1 MSRRLQLALLSTAA
15 GLGAAAVAVL
25 LLAVLA
31 RPDLRLRFDATRTGS
46 AGVSERTATALAAL
60 PEGSVLTAFLFAENP
75 AWAWNGSAVYPR
87 AFDRMRNVLED
98 ARLRSA
104 GRLTVE
110 VLDAA
115 SPLVAVEE
123 ATRRLQRSPGDALV
137 LEVGGRGGPR
147 RALPLTELF
156 QVAEPQRDGT
166 PARLNG
172 ERLDHALGSAALA
185 LAGGEPPRAAV
196 FVAGRPDAL
205 RDPQDLAP
213 LAALLANEGFA
224 AVGVATLA
232 DAADCA
238 LLIVPGQRQNLAP
251 ADELAARAW
260 LDSGKP
266 LLLALGAFAPESA
279 VQFWNDALAS
289 RGLAFGAGLVC
300 EPVRTAGGMIEG
312 GEICGELEISG
323 PEFDDQHPI
332 TARLASSGRAALF
345 VGARPVEVTA
355 GGGNDWTR
363 ARLARSGQEAWA
375 DEVNGT
381 PFTPDP
387 SERRGIRGLAVAG
400 EAWSPRAE
408 APSGRLLA
416 LGSAASLE
424 GRRLAY
430 AQDFVAA
437 GLRWLAGREMRDF
450 ELVATRELPF
460 RPTQIQQ
467 SRLDRL
473 AVLALPGAAF
483 LLAGWIA
490 WRRRR

>member
-1 MSRRLQLALLSTAA
+1 MSRRLQLALLTTAA
-15 GLGAAAVAVL
+15 GLGATLVAVL

-46 AGVSERTATALAAL
+46 AGVSERTAAALAAL
-60 PEGSVLTAFLFAENP
+60 PSGSVLTAFLFAENP

-87 AFDRMRNVLED
+87 AFDRLRSVLED

-104 GRLTVE
+104 GRLEVE
-110 VLDAA
+110 LLDAA

-123 ATRRLQRSPGDALV
+123 ATRRLNRSPGDVLV
-137 LEVGGRGGPR
+137 LEAGGRGGPR
-147 RALPLTELF
+147 RALPIAELF

-166 PARLNG
+166 PARLHG

-185 LAGGEPPRAAV
+185 LAAGETPRAAV
-196 FVAGRPDAL
+196 YVAGRPDAL

-213 LAALLANEGFA
+213 LAALLVNEGFTP
-224 AVGVATLA
+224 VGVERLS

-238 LLIVPGQRQNLAP
+238 LLIVPGQRQAFAP
-251 ADELAARAW
+251 ADEMAARDW
-260 LDSGKP
+260 LTSGKP
-266 LLLALGAFAPESA
+266 LLLALGAFAPEPA
-279 VQFWNDALAS
+279 VSFWNDALAA
-289 RGLAFGAGLVC
+289 RGMAFGAGLVC
-300 EPVRTAGGMIEG
+300 EPVRSAGGMIEG
-312 GEICGELEISG
+312 GEICGELETLG

-332 TARLASSGRAALF
+332 TARLSSSGRAALF
-345 VGARPVEVTA
+345 VGARPVEVTP

-363 ARLARSGQEAWA
+363 ARLARTGAEAWS
-375 DEVNGT
+375 DDPTGT
-381 PFTPDP
+381 PFTLDAG
-387 SERRGIRGLAVAG
+387 ERRGIRGLAVAG
-400 EAWSPRAE
+400 EAWSPRAD

-424 GRRLAY
+424 GRRLSY

-460 RPTQIQQ
+460 RPTQAQQ